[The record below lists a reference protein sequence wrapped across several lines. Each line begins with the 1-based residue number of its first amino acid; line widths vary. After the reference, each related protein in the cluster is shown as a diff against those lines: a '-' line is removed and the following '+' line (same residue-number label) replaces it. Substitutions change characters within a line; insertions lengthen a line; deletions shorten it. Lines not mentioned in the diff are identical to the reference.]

1 VLLMSPSDERN
12 RFLAL
17 SNNGTL
23 PLLDSLSRMP
33 TQRVSPSALADW
45 LMAQGRH
52 FIGSDEAAQL
62 LDVHPNRLSVSL
74 QRAREA
80 GKMVSITK
88 GAWVPVPPEFRAA
101 GAPPPLHFIDPLMR
115 HLGHHYYVGL
125 LSAARLHGAAH
136 HAPMITQIV
145 TPALLRDRSIG
156 AHRLS
161 FVRREATADRATA
174 DVGVSTGLVRV
185 STPEVTVLDL
195 VDAPS
200 LGGGLDNVA
209 TVAGEFVLEDLI
221 DPDRLAAACGDF
233 PVAVIQRM
241 GYLVEAA
248 AHAVG
253 THLDLDHIQH
263 RVERAPLTLLDNRSG
278 REGPVDERWR
288 LVVNHGLDPD
298 L

>member
-1 VLLMSPSDERN
+1 MSPGDKSN
-12 RFLAL
+12 RLFEL
-17 SNNGTL
+17 SKYCNL
-23 PLLDSLSRMP
+23 PCFDSLSHVP
-33 TQRVSPSALADW
+33 THRVAPSALADW
-45 LMAQGRH
+45 LMGQGRH
-52 FIGSDEAAQL
+52 FIESDEAAQL
-62 LDVHPNRLSVSL
+62 LDIDPNRLSVSL

-115 HLGHHYYVGL
+115 HLEHPYYVGL

-136 HAPMITQIV
+136 HAPMTTQIV

-209 TVAGEFVLEDLI
+209 TVAGEFLLEDLI
-221 DPDRLAAACGDF
+221 DPDRLAAACSDF
-233 PVAVIQRM
+233 PVTVIQRM

-253 THLDLDHIQH
+253 THLDFDLIQH
-263 RVERAPLTLLDNRSG
+263 RVKRAPLTLLDNRSG